1 MSRFAHCVL
10 RACVRAVCLLYPAV
24 VFGFLK
30 SPSHTQTLPTRTH
43 TQTRSTIAVVM
54 CFSTKPDPDV
64 SYDPTHGRTTTE
76 IVFGVFNACSTV
88 LFAWGER
95 FGVLILI

>member
-1 MSRFAHCVL
+1 
-10 RACVRAVCLLYPAV
+10 
-24 VFGFLK
+24 
-30 SPSHTQTLPTRTH
+30 
-43 TQTRSTIAVVM
+43 M